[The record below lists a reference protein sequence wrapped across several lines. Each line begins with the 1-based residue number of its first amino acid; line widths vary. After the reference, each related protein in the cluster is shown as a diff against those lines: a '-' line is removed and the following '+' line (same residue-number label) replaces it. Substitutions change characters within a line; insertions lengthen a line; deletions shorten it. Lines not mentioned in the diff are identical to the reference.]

1 MRVLIID
8 AEEKTV
14 KFLTKGLK
22 ENIFTVDVACNG
34 AEGLNMAEAADYSAI
49 LMEVALPEMDG
60 WEILRTL
67 RGRGKQTPVIFLTNR
82 GSVADRVKG
91 LELGAD
97 DYLTKPFAFSE
108 LLARIHNVLRRGTVK
123 KPPVL
128 KVADLEVDV
137 RGLRIRRAG
146 KAVHLT
152 PKEFALLT
160 LLAQRS
166 GEVLSRTRI
175 AERIWNMDFE
185 SDTNVVDVHM
195 RRLRAKVDE
204 QFDKK
209 LIHTVRG
216 VGYVLEER

>member
-1 MRVLIID
+1 MRILVID
-8 AEEKTV
+8 AEENTI
-14 KFLTKGLK
+14 KFLTRNFNAKSLTFK
-22 ENIFTVDVACNG
+22 VARSG
-34 AEGLNMAEAADYSAI
+34 PEGLAMAEAADYTAI
-49 LMEVALPEMDG
+49 LMEVALPGMDG
-60 WEILRTL
+60 WEVLRTL
-67 RGRGKQTPVIFLTNR
+67 RGRGKQTPVIFLSNR
-82 GSVADRVKG
+82 NSVADRVKG

-108 LLARIHNVLRRGTVK
+108 LLARLHNVLRRGEMK
-123 KPPVL
+123 KSSVL
-128 KVADLEVDV
+128 KVGDLEVDV

-146 KAVHLT
+146 KSVHLT

-160 LLAQRS
+160 LLAQRA
-166 GEVLSRTRI
+166 GEVLSRSRI

-195 RRLRAKVDE
+195 HRLRAKVDE